1 VIQLDTHVAVW
12 IATGQRERLSKLA
25 YEAIKRGPPT
35 LSPIVLLELQI
46 LREIGRI
53 TESPEAI
60 LDYLR
65 GELLIVIGD
74 TSFEKIVDA
83 ARPLTWTRDPFDR
96 LIAASAIAEGAALV
110 TADRMIRRHLPDA
123 IW

>member
-1 VIQLDTHVAVW
+1 M
-12 IATGQRERLSKLA
+12 ATGQRENLSRSAL
-25 YEAIKRGPPT
+25 EAIKRGPPT

-46 LREIGRI
+46 LRETGRI
-53 TESPEAI
+53 AESPEAI

-65 GELLIVIGD
+65 RELLIVVAG
-74 TSFEKIVDA
+74 TSFERIVYA
-83 ARPLTWTRDPFDR
+83 AKPLIWTRDPFDR

-110 TADRMIRRHLPDA
+110 TADRKIRQHLPSA